1 MQYHYLNFLT
11 TKLCCWFS
19 QSQSVRDFGTILN
32 IYSIICSHRQ
42 PLSIFYFSIGWSN
55 SMGKYM
61 VDDNNN
67 SFRIWYRGFWS
78 GVYFFFPLLLVAQLI
93 IPNDLMQRKRHYLLQ
108 RYRAVTFLIHTTIYY
123 CIVIFIIVIL
133 ILYRDALYT
142 IYYYYIYS
150 KQWLVWLLLTAFTM
164 HNWTELHS
172 TVCCAMRS
180 SRAMWVCPSRC
191 NLKQKDERD
200 IILIEQKTPSQFNW
214 NMNIIIIIIIY
225 IA

>member
-1 MQYHYLNFLT
+1 MNDILYIWIQIQMAAMQYHYLNFLT

-78 GVYFFFPLLLVAQLI
+78 GVYFFSAAPSSSINNTKWFDAKKAALSAATLSRSYFSHSHNHLLLYCYFHHCYFNIISWCLI
-93 IPNDLMQRKRHYLLQ
+93 YYLL
-108 RYRAVTFLIHTTIYY
+108 L
-123 CIVIFIIVIL
+123 
-133 ILYRDALYT
+133 LY
-142 IYYYYIYS
+142 I
-150 KQWLVWLLLTAFTM
+150 
-164 HNWTELHS
+164 
-172 TVCCAMRS
+172 
-180 SRAMWVCPSRC
+180 
-191 NLKQKDERD
+191 
-200 IILIEQKTPSQFNW
+200 
-214 NMNIIIIIIIY
+214 
-225 IA
+225 